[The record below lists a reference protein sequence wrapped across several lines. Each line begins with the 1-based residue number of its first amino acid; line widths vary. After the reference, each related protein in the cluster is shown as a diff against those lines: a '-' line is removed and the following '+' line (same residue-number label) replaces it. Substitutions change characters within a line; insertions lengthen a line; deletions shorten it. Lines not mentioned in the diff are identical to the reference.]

1 MLSPDGA
8 WLWNGREWVPNAPPL
23 PQRSR
28 REPTSWTRPLQ
39 LAVIGLILLGQLHLL
54 LLLPFLTSYIRAS
67 IRRSIDMSL
76 AAQPGPVENADQ
88 IRAFAEQ
95 WAVLTEVLTVVVAV
109 ALCILTVIGT
119 LKRWTWFYWVFM
131 VLAGLSVLGLP
142 QQFLQVFGIGVS
154 GGPGQPALV
163 LPLPNALFGL
173 FLGCAELALFIW
185 MIVALRR
192 FGPWACRTVPA
203 ADLPRAAG

>member
-8 WLWNGREWVPNAPPL
+8 WLWNGREWVPNAPRP
-23 PQRSR
+23 PQPRR

-39 LAVIGLILLGQLHLL
+39 LAVIALTLLGQLNVLL
-54 LLLPFLTSYIRAS
+54 LQPVLTSYVRAA

-76 AAQPGPVENADQ
+76 ASQPTPVENADQ

-95 WAVLTEVLTVVVAV
+95 WAVFVEVMTVVVAV
-109 ALCILTVIGT
+109 VLLVITVLGT

-131 VLAGLSVLGLP
+131 VVAGLSVLGLP
-142 QQFLQVFGIGVS
+142 QQFLQVFGIGFS
-154 GGPGQPALV
+154 GGAGQPALV

-173 FLGCAELALFIW
+173 FIGCAQLGLFVW
-185 MIVALRR
+185 MVIALRR
-192 FGPWACRTVPA
+192 YGPWACRTVPA
-203 ADLPRAAG
+203 PGQAAG